1 MDGGLDKC
9 WWVISFVTLVAKCD
23 NSGSNK
29 FGSQASESKVH
40 SRRENL
46 KALKVQAEKFDSA
59 KHFMAEELE
68 HRLSAVQQR

>member
-1 MDGGLDKC
+1 M
-9 WWVISFVTLVAKCD
+9 TLVAKCD

-46 KALKVQAEKFDSA
+46 KALKVQAEKFDSV
-59 KHFMAEELE
+59 KHFIIEELE